1 MILWVD
7 QNLPPVLAEWL
18 RAKGHDAQHVRGL
31 GLDQADD
38 IGIATNAMAAGAT
51 IISKDDDFAFK
62 GPPPTVLVRIG
73 NVTNPKLIS
82 RFEAVWETIE
92 AALEAGETLI
102 EVF

>member
-7 QNLPPVLAEWL
+7 QNLPPSLAAWLCARDHEASHVQDLCLSAVDDTEIAALAVLA
-18 RAKGHDAQHVRGL
+18 GSV
-31 GLDQADD
+31 
-38 IGIATNAMAAGAT
+38 

-62 GPPPTVLVRIG
+62 GPPPTVVVRLG
-73 NVTNPKLIS
+73 NVTNPKLIN

-92 AALEAGETLI
+92 AALEAGETFI